1 MAIDSNQLRPHAAIW
16 PHIDVA
22 AGPSLLVVLQPA
34 EQGGSFRIAT
44 EKDVNW
50 RDAAAGG
57 LAFAR
62 RARDT
67 VCLPMNDCGDVCFF
81 DGCSYAHEVRPV
93 YGRKPRVSVAM
104 TLACPK
110 L

>member
-1 MAIDSNQLRPHAAIW
+1 MPAFGNSTGISRLKP
-16 PHIDVA
+16 
-22 AGPSLLVVLQPA
+22 LLHV
-34 EQGGSFRIAT
+34 
-44 EKDVNW
+44 EKPLLHW

-57 LAFAR
+57 LTFAR